1 MPDFLYVYHGGKMP
15 ETPEAQAASMAAW
28 GKWMTD
34 NGPAL
39 VDPGNPVGMSKTV
52 HAGGVDDN
60 GGSNP
65 TSGYT
70 IIRAGD
76 MQAAVA
82 IAKSCPIVKEG
93 GSIEIAE
100 IHKMEM

>member
-15 ETPEAQAASMAAW
+15 ETEDAQKASMAAW
-28 GKWMTD
+28 GKWMQD
-34 NGPAL
+34 NGPSFI
-39 VDPGNPVGMSKTV
+39 DPGNPVGKSKTV

-65 TSGYT
+65 ASGYT
-70 IIRAGD
+70 IIRADD
-76 MQAAVA
+76 MDAAVA
-82 IAKSCPIVKEG
+82 IAESCPMVSEG

-100 IHKMEM
+100 VHKIEL